1 MKKVVIS
8 TWTGVLS
15 LNYGSALQ
23 TAALQEMVKKL
34 GYSPITINNQYGN
47 KKRKFSLNIN
57 CLRFKSSRG
66 KEYWKTKRKFDSF
79 FREEV
84 NLSKICVNNDDA
96 KEVAKEADI
105 LMCGSDAIWNSNW
118 ICPLFLWDF
127 KEFKKKPKIAYAPSI
142 QRGDVQY
149 DMTNALKSFVAVSGR
164 EQRVGQLISQYTDL
178 PVETVLDPTL
188 TVSETYWEEKSKKRL
203 IDEDYVLCYF
213 LSDAEIHRLSVQDIK
228 KKYGNIKVVYI
239 NTNWIDKRNGFTEY
253 REEDYQKMV
262 GPREFLSLIRYAK
275 AVCTDSFHG
284 MALSIAFHTEF
295 YVFGREDIWKN
306 GADYRFLDLFTRLGI
321 NNRFIEKNVQIHTL
335 EKIDWSVVEQK
346 LATERDRS
354 IKYLTEAFD
363 RAEEMI

>member
-1 MKKVVIS
+1 
-8 TWTGVLS
+8 
-15 LNYGSALQ
+15 
-23 TAALQEMVKKL
+23 
-34 GYSPITINNQYGN
+34 
-47 KKRKFSLNIN
+47 
-57 CLRFKSSRG
+57 
-66 KEYWKTKRKFDSF
+66 
-79 FREEV
+79 
-84 NLSKICVNNDDA
+84 
-96 KEVAKEADI
+96 
-105 LMCGSDAIWNSNW
+105 
-118 ICPLFLWDF
+118 
-127 KEFKKKPKIAYAPSI
+127 
-142 QRGDVQY
+142 
-149 DMTNALKSFVAVSGR
+149 MTNALKSFVAVSGR

-188 TVSETYWEEKSKKRL
+188 TVPETYWEEKSEKRL
-203 IDEDYVLCYF
+203 IEEDYVLCYF

-239 NTNWIDKRNGFTEY
+239 NTNY
-253 REEDYQKMV
+253 REEDYQKIV

-335 EKIDWSVVEQK
+335 EKIDWSMVEQK
-346 LATERDRS
+346 LAKERDRS